1 MIGKFKV
8 WDGHAL
14 EFIDEVLCM
23 IYLDKD
29 GQLMLFN
36 DKNELVEAP
45 DHYQPIFLTGKTD
58 KNGVEL
64 FDGDIFND
72 PELGKRANFLIS
84 FDNEKVFWK
93 AEGIDRELRLFQH
106 SFRWKD
112 CIKIGNKF
120 SNPEL
125 METK

>member
-36 DKNELVEAP
+36 DKNELRRRKP
-45 DHYQPIFLTGKTD
+45 L
-58 KNGVEL
+58 
-64 FDGDIFND
+64 
-72 PELGKRANFLIS
+72 S
-84 FDNEKVFWK
+84 W
-93 AEGIDRELRLFQH
+93 
-106 SFRWKD
+106 
-112 CIKIGNKF
+112 
-120 SNPEL
+120 
-125 METK
+125 